1 MFHLGGIE
9 GMLAYSALSS
19 NLAAPQCLSPCRSR
33 YCPVAPRE
41 ARKKIATPAINRSHI
56 CPDFPL
62 DSPFWVD
69 SQGKPTE
76 LVTLSKIQGLARPP
90 LYCHGKILWYI
101 YIYIYIVKYHVRFP
115 LTNIGTQHILVLA
128 NILAQHLGPESV
140 RSQLLIQKIGIT
152 TIQRVQQRIAATV
165 HSFSS
170 ATQVQQLPV
179 ILHIFGWESDL
190 SYLSILFKL

>member
-1 MFHLGGIE
+1 M
-9 GMLAYSALSS
+9 
-19 NLAAPQCLSPCRSR
+19 
-33 YCPVAPRE
+33 APRE
-41 ARKKIATPAINRSHI
+41 ARKKNATPAINRSHI
-56 CPDFPL
+56 RPDFPV

-76 LVTLSKIQGLARPP
+76 LVTLSKIQGLARPH
-90 LYCHGKILWYI
+90 CIAMGKYYEIYI
-101 YIYIYIVKYHVRFP
+101 YIHVYIYIVKYHVRFP

-179 ILHIFGWESDL
+179 ILHIFGWESNNL